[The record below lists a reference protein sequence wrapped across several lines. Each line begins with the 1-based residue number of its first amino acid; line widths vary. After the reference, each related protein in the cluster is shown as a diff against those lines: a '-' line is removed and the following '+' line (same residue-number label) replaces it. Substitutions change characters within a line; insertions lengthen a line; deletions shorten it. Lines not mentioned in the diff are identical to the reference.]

1 MEETRQ
7 ELWMWLRSDD
17 WPDDPGFVFFFL
29 LFKFY
34 KKHVMILI
42 IGTTS
47 TAFTMPVVPQEALSQ
62 ST

>member
-1 MEETRQ
+1 MEETHQ

-17 WPDDPGFVFFFL
+17 WPDNPGFGFFL

-34 KKHVMILI
+34 KKHVMTSI

-47 TAFTMPVVPQEALSQ
+47 TAFTMPVVPQGALSQ